1 MANKRHTIVRLDK
14 VKSSGTLESVWL
26 EEDQDCGIVV
36 QLDKGIA
43 TDGEARKGIAPK
55 DLKANL
61 IFMAPVPMNY
71 VNSLAEE
78 DFYMEAKKL
87 YRGYVLSEGDIVTL
101 TNEAFDAKPNDGD
114 IIVPK
119 TSSFGYAVGDK
130 ESSLKFEVIRSEF
143 LAGYPATVLRVL

>member
-14 VKSSGTLESVWL
+14 VKNSGTLESVWL

-43 TDGEARKGIAPK
+43 ADGEARKGIAPK

-61 IFMAPVPMNY
+61 TFMAPVPMNY
-71 VNSLAEE
+71 VNSLVEE

-87 YRGYVLSEGDIVTL
+87 YRGYVLSEGDVVTL
-101 TNEAFDAKPNDGD
+101 TNEAFDAKPSVGD

-119 TSSFGYAVGDK
+119 TGSFGYAVGDK
-130 ESSLKFEVIRSEF
+130 ESSLKFEVTSSEF

>member
-43 TDGEARKGIAPK
+43 ADGEARKGIAPK

-61 IFMAPVPMNY
+61 TFMAPVPMNY
-71 VNSLAEE
+71 ANSLVEE

-87 YRGYVLSEGDIVTL
+87 YRGYILSRGDVVTL
-101 TNEAFDAKPNDGD
+101 TNEAFDAKPNVGD

-119 TSSFGYAVGDK
+119 TGSFGYAVGDK
-130 ESSLKFEVIRSEF
+130 ESSLKFEVINSEF